1 MKQNL
6 PFVTFSFGITRRIFS
21 RAFNQ
26 KTLALACLITLFQV
40 TGKSQ
45 GSGSALQ
52 FDGTN
57 DYVVIPTISFNSSYT
72 KEAWV
77 FFTGSNATFYNIVSG
92 QNTAFW
98 INGGFLS
105 GGHLA
110 TGFTQVQDPTP
121 FPTNVWTHV
130 AITYDA
136 GANELRLYKNGIL
149 VAGPVTPG
157 AFAEGQQ
164 QVGAYFDGSFYV
176 FPWLGSIDE
185 VRIWDVALTQAEIR
199 DYICRT
205 VTNTHPQYAN
215 LLGYYKADEGS
226 GLTLG
231 DELGINDGTLTNGPT
246 WIISGASIGNASAH
260 DYVNATK
267 TASIT
272 FAGTGESL
280 TATSTSGSPAAI
292 HVYRVDAAPSNATG
306 ISGLGDNNKYFGVF
320 QVGGTS
326 PQYTAEYF
334 YSNIPLFPDETVVRL
349 FKRTGND
356 AGSWVDASATQNT
369 TANTMTVTGESTEYI
384 LGATGYSLP
393 VTFGSFNAARARNGV
408 QLSWTTATEVYN
420 AGFVIQRS
428 ANGSSQWTD
437 LAFVP
442 GAGNSTTEKRYAYL
456 DASPVK
462 GSNYYRI
469 KQMDIDGRPTLSDT
483 RLVTVVTKAG
493 IYAYPVPTTGSVTID
508 INKEG
513 LLNTE
518 ARLLDIQGKVM
529 KRINIS
535 HVQETVSLADLT
547 KGVYYLQFADGT
559 ALPLV
564 KQ

>member
-6 PFVTFSFGITRRIFS
+6 PFVTFSFGFSRRIATKVF
-21 RAFNQ
+21 AM
-26 KTLALACLITLFQV
+26 KTMVLACLISLFQN
-40 TGKSQ
+40 SASAQ

-52 FDGTN
+52 FDGVD
-57 DYVVIPTISFNSSYT
+57 DYVTIPTISFNSSYT

-98 INGGFLS
+98 INGGLLS

-110 TGFTQVQDPTP
+110 SGFTQIQDPTA

-130 AITYDA
+130 ALTFDA
-136 GANELRLYKNGIL
+136 GANELRLYRNGVL

-164 QVGAYFDGSFYV
+164 QIGAYFDGSFYV
-176 FPWLGSIDE
+176 FPWLGSLDE
-185 VRIWDVALTQAEIR
+185 VRIWNVALTQTEIR
-199 DYICRT
+199 DYMCRK

-226 GLTLG
+226 GTTLG
-231 DELGINDGTLTNGPT
+231 DDLGINDGTINNGAT
-246 WIISGASIGNASAH
+246 WIISGASIGDASVH

-267 TASIT
+267 TATIS

-280 TATSTSGSPAAI
+280 TATSTSGSPDGI

-326 PQYTAEYF
+326 PQYTAEYY
-334 YSNIPLFPDETVVRL
+334 YSNIPLFPDESVARL
-349 FKRTGND
+349 FKRSGNN

-384 LGATGYSLP
+384 LGASGYSLP
-393 VTFGSFNAARARNGV
+393 VTFGSFSASRARNGV
-408 QLSWTTATEVYN
+408 QLSWTTASEEYN
-420 AGFVIQRS
+420 SGFIIQRS
-428 ANGSSQWTD
+428 TNGSSQWTD

-456 DASPVK
+456 DAAPVK

-469 KQMDIDGRPTLSDT
+469 KQVDIDGRPTLSET
-483 RLVTVVTKAG
+483 RLVNVVTKSG
-493 IYAYPVPTTGSVTID
+493 VFAYPVPTTGSITID

-518 ARLLDIQGKVM
+518 ARILDIQGKVM
-529 KRINIS
+529 KRILINN
-535 HVQETVSLADLT
+535 VQETVSLAELT

-559 ALPLV
+559 ALQLV